1 MASTMKKLEKSTV
14 QVNVTLP
21 AQAFSE
27 ALERA
32 YTRERGHFAVQGFR
46 KGRAPRKVIE
56 AHYGKDIF
64 FEGAVDDLAPKAL
77 ADACEE
83 HKIDIVGRPSVAIE
97 SAKEGEDLKLIFT
110 MAVYPEVELG
120 DYKGLSIEKQEATV
134 TPEMVQAELE
144 RARDARV
151 RYVEVDRPIQQGDR
165 IIFDYK
171 GKIGEDYFEGG
182 TAEKAQL
189 DIGSGQFIPGFEDA
203 MVGIETGAW
212 REIPV
217 QFPEQ
222 YHAEE
227 LAGKHAVFEVFVHE
241 VREREMPEIDD
252 DLAKDASEFDTLD
265 EWKADI
271 QKNLQE
277 QAERTAK
284 TAMQNEVIEKAAENA
299 KLEIPDA
306 MIEAQMDNIV
316 RDFATRLQY
325 QGLKLEDYCKYAGI
339 TLQEMREQT
348 RPDAERR
355 VKNQI
360 VLDEITKREEIK
372 ATDEEVQKRIA
383 EYAERYGQ
391 KVEEFEKNLT
401 EQDRTYFA
409 EDVAIEKTLDFLLD
423 NAKQVKPKK
432 SAAKK
437 TAKKADAEADGEK
450 PKKSTAKKTA
460 KKDAE
465 KAEAA
470 VEEKPKKAAA
480 KKTAK
485 KDAEK
490 AEAAAEEK
498 PKKAPA
504 KKTAKKSAKA
514 DNQPAE

>member
-64 FEGAVDDLAPKAL
+64 FEGAVDDLAPKTL
-77 ADACEE
+77 ADVCEE
-83 HKIDIVGRPSVAIE
+83 HKLDIVGRPSVAIE
-97 SAKEGEDLKLIFT
+97 SASEGEDLKLIFT

-120 DYKGLSIEKQEATV
+120 AYKGIEIEKQEATV
-134 TPEMVQAELE
+134 TPEMVQGELE
-144 RARDARV
+144 RARDVRV
-151 RYVEVDRPIQQGDR
+151 RYVEVDRPIAQGDR

-203 MVGIETGAW
+203 MVGIEAGAW

-217 QFPEQ
+217 QFPEE

-227 LAGKHAVFEVFVHE
+227 LKGQHAVFEVFVHE

-252 DLAKDASEFDTLD
+252 DLAKDASEFDTLS

-284 TAMQNEVIEKAAENA
+284 TAMQNEVIEAAAQNA
-299 KLEIPDA
+299 KMEIPDA
-306 MIEAQMDNIV
+306 MIEAQMDSIV

-360 VLDEITKREEIK
+360 VLDEITKKEEIK

-391 KVEEFEKNLT
+391 TVEEFEKNLT

-409 EDVAIEKTLDFLLD
+409 EDVAIEKTLEFLLE
-423 NAKQVKPKK
+423 NAKLAKAKK
-432 SAAKK
+432 AKK
-437 TAKKADAEADGEK
+437 TAPKADSQQEG
-450 PKKSTAKKTA
+450 
-460 KKDAE
+460 
-465 KAEAA
+465 
-470 VEEKPKKAAA
+470 EEKPKKAAA
-480 KKTAK
+480 KKSTKSTVK
-485 KDAEK
+485 KAADK
-490 AEAAAEEK
+490 AEAAEGEEK

-504 KKTAKKSAKA
+504 KKAAKKPAKT
-514 DNQPAE
+514 DNEQEK